1 VHSAAERKGGVRV
14 SQGPARQAVWQ
25 SGRRLLVLI
34 GWFFVILGN
43 SVLWMGNADM
53 LMDYSFHK
61 DLLAHLRVGKTTAQ
75 DIQQLL
81 GQPKHTF
88 EGHRFLVPGRWQV
101 LHYSVAGSGES
112 SVYLY
117 LDEQGKLAYVDL
129 WHTGKWSILL
139 HYIAIL
145 SCVVITGTWL
155 LALTALDRK
164 EQRQALAWWL
174 VTALIGLLYVGS
186 AVLLSAEAHRKLG
199 IVVVPL
205 GVLGWFA
212 AATKTLATLT
222 SVDRKGMLQKER

>member
-1 VHSAAERKGGVRV
+1 V
-14 SQGPARQAVWQ
+14 SGRLEQQVVWQ

-61 DLLAHLRVGKTTAQ
+61 ELLARLPVGQTTAD
-75 DIQQLL
+75 DIRQLL
-81 GQPKHTF
+81 GQPKHIF
-88 EGHRFLVPGRWQV
+88 EGYRFLVPGRWKV
-101 LHYSVAGSGES
+101 LYYSVTGSGES
-112 SVYLY
+112 DVYLY
-117 LDEQGKLAYVDL
+117 LDKQGRLAHVDL

-139 HYIAIL
+139 YYVAIL
-145 SCVVITGTWL
+145 SSIVITGTWL
-155 LALTALDRK
+155 LLLTVIDRK

-186 AVLLSAEAHRKLG
+186 GVLLSAEAHWKLG

>member
-1 VHSAAERKGGVRV
+1 MLA
-14 SQGPARQAVWQ
+14 
-25 SGRRLLVLI
+25 LI
-34 GWFFVILGN
+34 GWFLVILGN
-43 SVLWMGNADM
+43 SVLLMGNADM
-53 LMDYSFHK
+53 LMDYSFYE

-101 LHYSVAGSGES
+101 LHYSVAGSGEG

-117 LDEQGKLAYVDL
+117 LDEQGKLGYVDL
-129 WHTGKWSILL
+129 WYTGKWSILL

-174 VTALIGLLYVGS
+174 VTALIGLWYVGS
-186 AVLLSAEAHRKLG
+186 GLLLSAGTHWRLG
-199 IVVVPL
+199 AAVIPLNLVGWVV
-205 GVLGWFA
+205 
-212 AATKTLATLT
+212 AATRTLAILT
-222 SVDRKGMLQKER
+222 SAGKKGMLHTE

>member
-1 VHSAAERKGGVRV
+1 
-14 SQGPARQAVWQ
+14 
-25 SGRRLLVLI
+25 
-34 GWFFVILGN
+34 
-43 SVLWMGNADM
+43 
-53 LMDYSFHK
+53 
-61 DLLAHLRVGKTTAQ
+61 
-75 DIQQLL
+75 
-81 GQPKHTF
+81 
-88 EGHRFLVPGRWQV
+88 VPGRWQV

-186 AVLLSAEAHRKLG
+186 GVLLSAEAHRKLG

>member
-1 VHSAAERKGGVRV
+1 M

-53 LMDYSFHK
+53 LMDYSFYE

-117 LDEQGKLAYVDL
+117 LDEQGKLGYVDL
-129 WHTGKWSILL
+129 WYTGKWSILL

-186 AVLLSAEAHRKLG
+186 GVLLSAEAHWKLG

>member
-1 VHSAAERKGGVRV
+1 MWV
-14 SQGPARQAVWQ
+14 SGRLKQQVVWQ
-25 SGRRLLVLI
+25 SGRRMLALI
-34 GWFFVILGN
+34 GWFLVILGN
-43 SVLWMGNADM
+43 SVLLMGNADM
-53 LMDYSFHK
+53 LMDYSFYE

-117 LDEQGKLAYVDL
+117 LDEQGKLGYVDL
-129 WHTGKWSILL
+129 WYTGKWSILL

-174 VTALIGLLYVGS
+174 VTALIGLWYVGS
-186 AVLLSAEAHRKLG
+186 GLLLSAGTHWRLG
-199 IVVVPL
+199 AAVIPLNLVGWVV
-205 GVLGWFA
+205 
-212 AATKTLATLT
+212 AATRTLAILT
-222 SVDRKGMLQKER
+222 SACKKGMLHTE